1 VIVPDDFV
9 IARNPDPESRL
20 PYLLRIP
27 LGPGVLVKARDTW
40 PRTQA
45 VYCHASDGW
54 PDHPEII
61 ERIPVRT
68 CSRRGAAIDL
78 VLDRGRENRSQFVF
92 TSARGRQVIFWQTA
106 RVARAARPAVRI
118 PTASRL
124 AVPIIVDDQEKYP
137 YRFTGQRLSTER
149 RRLPAGDY
157 AVEMDG
163 RVVASVERKT
173 LPDLVSSL
181 VSGRLG
187 YAMADLAA
195 LPRAAIVVE
204 ERYSRLFKQEHVRGA
219 VAADALTEAQVRW
232 PSVPIVFCET
242 RRLAEDWTHRF
253 LMAALSE
260 IGGLELTGER
270 ERALSPAPRLERRP
284 PTTREIRQWAQAA
297 GLPVAD
303 RGGLRSEV
311 VDAYRAAHDAAE

>member
-1 VIVPDDFV
+1 MPDDFV
-9 IARNPDPESRL
+9 IARNPDPDSRL

-27 LGPGVLVKARDTW
+27 LGPGVLLKARDTW

-45 VYCHASDGW
+45 VYCHSSDGW
-54 PDHPEII
+54 PDDPEII
-61 ERIPVRT
+61 ERI
-68 CSRRGAAIDL
+68 
-78 VLDRGRENRSQFVF
+78 
-92 TSARGRQVIFWQTA
+92 
-106 RVARAARPAVRI
+106 
-118 PTASRL
+118 

-157 AVEMDG
+157 AVEMG
-163 RVVASVERKT
+163 GQVVASVERKT

-195 LPRAAIVVE
+195 LPRAAVVVE

-219 VAADALTEAQVRW
+219 VAVDALTEAQVRW
-232 PSVPIVFCET
+232 PSVPIVFCES

-260 IGGLELTGER
+260 IGGLEVTGQR
-270 ERALSPAPRLERRP
+270 ERALTPAPRLERRP
-284 PTTREIRQWAQAA
+284 PTTREMRQWAQAA
-297 GLPVAD
+297 GLPVAA

-311 VDAYRAAHDAAE
+311 VDAYMAAHVATD